1 MKKYIKI
8 KLILALLI
16 TVVLSS
22 CLEDEGNYDYKDINE
37 VVFNGIEDEYALL
50 RFDDFKISPEITFTE
65 DPGNVNDY
73 SYRWVAV
80 KIKASSTEED
90 NVTELATTKDLD
102 IKLELLP
109 GDYTIHYFIT
119 DNSTN
124 VEWQTKS
131 TLRVANAIFEGWLL
145 LSTVGSEPRLDMIP
159 FIDGEFLA
167 PKQDVLSFVGSE
179 LTLQGTPGF
188 VYFNRSAKPFEGIY
202 VSTSGNGTT
211 KLEPD
216 TFGWN
221 IAYNLSQ
228 EFDTDQPEDLEV
240 DSMYANGSGFSYV
253 VKDGNVYLYFRIFNF
268 NYSTPINRIGG
279 VNFEASS
286 MIGRGSGGYST
297 ILYDNTNKRFVQTQ
311 YGTTGEITANETLF
325 NYTTGKD
332 LVYMIGNDYN
342 ALSGDAIFAILN
354 DPNDGKNYLALFSS
368 RDFVQ
373 SYYGEILATDF
384 DQATGYAISPD
395 FGYLFY
401 AVGSKVYQYDFSLGT
416 TKLMLDKG
424 SEEITL
430 IKFHDI
436 FTYWKPEYSDIN
448 KKLIV
453 CSYDASG
460 IEGENGTME
469 IYTVPPV
476 NGQIVL
482 EERYT
487 GFGKIESITYRE
499 RF

>member
-8 KLILALLI
+8 QLMLALLI

-37 VVFNGIEDEYALL
+37 VVFEGIQDEYALL
-50 RFDDFKISPEITFTE
+50 RFDDFKISPEVTFTQ
-65 DPGNVNDY
+65 GSGSQNDY

-80 KIKASSTEED
+80 KIKASSIDED
-90 NVTELATTKDLD
+90 EVTELATTKDLD

-124 VEWQTKS
+124 IEWQSKA

-145 LSTVGSEPRLDMIP
+145 LSSVGSESRLDMIP
-159 FIDGEFLA
+159 FIDEDFLA

-179 LTLQGTPGF
+179 LTLQGSPGF

-221 IAYNLSQ
+221 KAYNLSQ
-228 EFDTDQPEDLEV
+228 EFDTTQPEDLEADNMV
-240 DSMYANGSGFSYV
+240 ATNGGQSYV
-253 VKDGNVYLYFRIFNF
+253 VKDGNIYLHYRIWQL

-286 MIGRGSGGYST
+286 MIGKGSGFFST

-311 YGTTGEITANETLF
+311 NGTTNVISSVGTLF
-325 NYTTGKD
+325 DYTTGKD
-332 LVYMIGNDYN
+332 LVYMVGNDYN
-342 ALSGDAIFAILN
+342 ALFDDSIFAILN
-354 DPNDGKNYLALFSS
+354 DPNDGKNYLALFNS

-401 AVGSKVYQYDFSLGT
+401 AVGGKVYQYDFSLGT

-424 SEEITL
+424 TEEITL

-436 FTYWKPEYSDIN
+436 VTYWKTEYSEIN

-453 CSYDASG
+453 CSYDPSG
-460 IEGENGTME
+460 TEGSNGTME
-469 IYTVPPV
+469 LYTVPPV

-482 EERYT
+482 EESYT